1 MEREELGKEVGGKR
15 KRMKEQVGYKME
27 DDIIRKRLEG
37 KKKKKKK
44 RSEVE

>member
-15 KRMKEQVGYKME
+15 KRMKEQVGCKKG
-27 DDIIRKRLEG
+27 DDVNRKRLEG
-37 KKKKKKK
+37 IEKKEE